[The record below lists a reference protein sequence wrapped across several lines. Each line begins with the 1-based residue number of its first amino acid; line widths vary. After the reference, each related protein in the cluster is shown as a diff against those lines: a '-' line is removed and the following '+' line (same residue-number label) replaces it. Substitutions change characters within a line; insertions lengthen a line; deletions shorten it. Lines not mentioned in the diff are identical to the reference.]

1 VHNHSSENLRQY
13 SKSLSFWL
21 VFVVGII
28 MVWLALFQP
37 MLSLIL
43 SVGLII
49 FFLIM
54 MLFFGLDGIFSLRK
68 AMPSL
73 LIAAILLPYIRLPGS
88 IPNVRPEFVIVF
100 AAWGL
105 LLLAHFTTGLPIRL
119 KRCPPHKWFALFG
132 LSIFMSMSYGAVVKN
147 EPLLTRDLFEFV
159 KLILYFLIFSL
170 AASQTINQ
178 TAFKRYYRLALVILM
193 FSALVG
199 FLQYIDFAGINESV
213 SPYYAPT
220 QMEGLLVHGRITG
233 TTGNPNEFGALMVL
247 AISLAMSGALF
258 FRESKIRLLCCLA
271 LFVYGLALVLTMSR
285 TSLVASFLSMAFVL
299 TLYLKQ
305 RGFKHKWRQMAT
317 LMVFGIVVGYI
328 ILQVMPEKALFRYS
342 QLANIRGASSWVAR
356 VENWQTHFAFWKDS
370 PWFGWGPGK
379 ATMGTIVD
387 NEWLLLL
394 RRYGVIGLFV
404 FLGLFGSLFLGL
416 SRIRKATVEPSIVA
430 FTVALQSTFVGYVL
444 YMALASVYHSLQLMP
459 IFMLFLGLAYSQY
472 RPKKRIQEVS
482 KQ

>member
-1 VHNHSSENLRQY
+1 
-13 SKSLSFWL
+13 
-21 VFVVGII
+21 

-54 MLFFGLDGIFSLRK
+54 MLFFVLDGIFSLRK

-404 FLGLFGSLFLGL
+404 FFRTIWKSVFGPFSHSESYCRTIDCCIYSSLAKYVCWICALYGTCLRLPFPTTY
-416 SRIRKATVEPSIVA
+416 AYFYA
-430 FTVALQSTFVGYVL
+430 FSWSGIF
-444 YMALASVYHSLQLMP
+444 SV
-459 IFMLFLGLAYSQY
+459 
-472 RPKKRIQEVS
+472 
-482 KQ
+482 

>member
-1 VHNHSSENLRQY
+1 MHNHSSENLRQY

-132 LSIFMSMSYGAVVKN
+132 LSIFMSMSYGAVVKTN
-147 EPLLTRDLFEFV
+147 LLTRDLFEFV